1 MTHDM
6 SDIREDRSMIAALT
20 GLITK
25 EVLSSYRVF
34 RKQGMHL
41 LTASDLV
48 RRYEGAHSQK
58 SMMEY
63 T

>member
-25 EVLSSYRVF
+25 EVLSSYRVL
-34 RKQGMHL
+34 RKQGKHL

-58 SMMEY
+58 SMME
-63 T
+63 

>member
-1 MTHDM
+1 MTYDM
-6 SDIREDRSMIAALT
+6 SNIREDRSMIAALT

-25 EVLSSYRVF
+25 EVLSSYRVL
-34 RKQGMHL
+34 RKHGKHL

-58 SMMEY
+58 SMIE
-63 T
+63 